1 MNQERATHLLTQIPA
16 FTKENVDELSILL
29 ETSDIQYSFD
39 NQDFI
44 AVEKTKGSFYL
55 LPEFEFLTVVYGES
69 SGYFEDGKPSWMI
82 TGSQRFPKQDFEA
95 AIRCFL
101 MRLNSDHPAASIGE
115 ANQLNSSEIFVFQS
129 GLSSLTH
136 PYKFLRL
143 ASNLGLSTRTY
154 FKDETDF
161 VFIAFHGD
169 ISIKE
174 LETRNW
180 FWKENKIIPIDA
192 EVMLV
197 LFEKQIKASGQ
208 KQEEW
213 VIQNYPRFSE
223 GFERIERDIELAL
236 VNKRQRYLSAFS
248 TGA

>member
-1 MNQERATHLLTQIPA
+1 MNQERATHLLTQVPA
-16 FTKENVDELSILL
+16 FTKENIDELSILL
-29 ETSDIQYSFD
+29 ETSDIQYSFN

-44 AVEKTKGSFYL
+44 GVKKTKGSFYL
-55 LPEFEFLTVVYGES
+55 LPEFEFLTVIYGELS
-69 SGYFEDGKPSWMI
+69 DYFEDGKSCWMI

-101 MRLNSDHPAASIGE
+101 MRLNSDRPAASIGD

-129 GLSSLTH
+129 GLSSLIH

-143 ASNLGLSTRTY
+143 ASKLGVSTKTY

-161 VFIAFHGD
+161 VFIAFHDG
-169 ISIKE
+169 ISIEE
-174 LETRNW
+174 LETRSL
-180 FWKENKIIPIDA
+180 FWKENKVVPVHA
-192 EVMLV
+192 EVMSV
-197 LFEKQIKASGQ
+197 LFEKQIKTSGQ
-208 KQEEW
+208 KQEDW

-223 GFERIERDIELAL
+223 GFKRIERDIELAL
-236 VNKRQRYLSAFS
+236 VNKRQQYLSAFS

>member
-55 LPEFEFLTVVYGES
+55 LPEFEFLSVIYGELS
-69 SGYFEDGKPSWMI
+69 DYFEDGKPCWMI

-95 AIRCFL
+95 AVQCFL
-101 MRLNSDHPAASIGE
+101 KRLNSDRPAASIGD
-115 ANQLNSSEIFVFQS
+115 ADQMNSSEIFVYQS

-143 ASNLGLSTRTY
+143 ANKLGLSIKTY
-154 FKDETDF
+154 FEDETDF
-161 VFIAFHGD
+161 VFIAFHD
-169 ISIKE
+169 NISIEE
-174 LETRNW
+174 LETRSW
-180 FWKENKIIPIDA
+180 FWRENKVVPVHA

-197 LFEKQIKASGQ
+197 LFEKQISMSEQ
-208 KQEEW
+208 KQEDW
-213 VIQNYPRFSE
+213 VIQNYSRFLA
-223 GFERIERDIELAL
+223 GFDRIEHDIKIAL
-236 VNKRQRYLSAFS
+236 MNKRQRYLSAFS